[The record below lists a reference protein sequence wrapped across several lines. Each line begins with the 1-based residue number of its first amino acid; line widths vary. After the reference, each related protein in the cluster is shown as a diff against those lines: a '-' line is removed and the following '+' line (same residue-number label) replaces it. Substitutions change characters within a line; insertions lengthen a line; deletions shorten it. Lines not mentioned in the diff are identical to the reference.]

1 MLQNKL
7 KRIVTKIHKSTFSKP
22 MQPSQPD
29 QISLGL
35 QTSHPSPAYI
45 HHRQTTQDL
54 SRFQIKSL
62 DPTIVGFR
70 SVERKNFI
78 NTHT

>member
-7 KRIVTKIHKSTFSKP
+7 KRIVTKIHKSIFSKP
-22 MQPSQPD
+22 TQPSQPD

-35 QTSHPSPAYI
+35 QSSHPSPAYI

-62 DPTIVGFR
+62 DPTVVGFR
-70 SVERKNFI
+70 
-78 NTHT
+78 